1 MKNRKIVVLV
11 CIILIFIS
19 ILMCFSKKID
29 VTKYT
34 ISNKKIPEEFNGFK
48 ILQLSDFH
56 SEGYRDTTERLIDKV
71 KNINPDI
78 IVMTGD
84 MVSWDMENIE
94 EVKILIKSLSE
105 VYPIYYIDGNHEHL
119 AEKLTPG
126 E

>member
-11 CIILIFIS
+11 CMILIFIS

-71 KNINPDI
+71 K
-78 IVMTGD
+78 
-84 MVSWDMENIE
+84 
-94 EVKILIKSLSE
+94 
-105 VYPIYYIDGNHEHL
+105 Y
-119 AEKLTPG
+119 
-126 E
+126 